1 MDNKYNLEDRLIQFA
16 SAISDIVDAM
26 PNTRAGN
33 YVAGQMIR
41 CGIAPALMYAEAQA
55 AESRDDFIHKMKIAL
70 KQLKETRFCLKII
83 DTKHLVG
90 HDEKQQSTIIV
101 CHELVAILGKSIETA
116 KQNLFKEIENKKKG
130 K

>member
-1 MDNKYNLEDRLIQFA
+1 
-16 SAISDIVDAM
+16 
-26 PNTRAGN
+26 
-33 YVAGQMIR
+33 
-41 CGIAPALMYAEAQA
+41 MYAEAQA

>member
-1 MDNKYNLEDRLIQFA
+1 MYKLEDRLIQFA

-55 AESRDDFIHKMKIAL
+55 AESREDFIHKMKIAL
-70 KQLKETRFCLKII
+70 KELKETRVCLKII
-83 DTKHLVG
+83 DTKHMIAHNEL
-90 HDEKQQSTIIV
+90 QQSTIKE

-116 KQNLFKEIENKKKG
+116 KQNLSKEIENKRKDK
-130 K
+130 